1 MQIIWVFL
9 VFLKESLIKLFFFL
23 ILCVLPS
30 QFDFYSVGLH
40 ITGPCIRSH
49 RLESKGEWG
58 PRWKSSWREK
68 GLTWVK
74 QPWPP
79 TWILLKDATL
89 SWWNESQ
96 ASQELQ
102 TGNSWKIQ
110 NKKSLKPWLPI
121 KKKQQHIYDF
131 KWPYSGCKSSLLLKN
146 TAQNLKVL
154 LLKALF
160 RLILRADVWLFTS
173 FFFWSLVRGGAF

>member
-1 MQIIWVFL
+1 MGSELYMQNKTKTFNKRCHLLANYLGISGFSKRIL
-9 VFLKESLIKLFFFL
+9 DKTFFFL

-58 PRWKSSWREK
+58 PKWKSSWREK

-79 TWILLKDATL
+79 TWMLLKDATL
-89 SWWNESQ
+89 SWWNKSQ
-96 ASQELQ
+96 VSQELQ

-121 KKKQQHIYDF
+121 
-131 KWPYSGCKSSLLLKN
+131 
-146 TAQNLKVL
+146 
-154 LLKALF
+154 
-160 RLILRADVWLFTS
+160 
-173 FFFWSLVRGGAF
+173 